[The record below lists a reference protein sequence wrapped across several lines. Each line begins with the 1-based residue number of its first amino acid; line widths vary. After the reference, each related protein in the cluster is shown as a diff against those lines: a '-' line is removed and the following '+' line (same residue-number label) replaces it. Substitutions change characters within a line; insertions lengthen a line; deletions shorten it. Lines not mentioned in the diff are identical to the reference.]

1 MIAANQ
7 SSMPPKA
14 AFLEAP
20 TFDEVVFGEGEQ
32 EQRYG
37 FHEFRDLPLR
47 RRVHLLLSKPPKF
60 FLNGVQ
66 ISRTQAMRFQ
76 G

>member
-14 AFLEAP
+14 VFLEEP
-20 TFDEVVFGEGEQ
+20 TFDEVVFGEGES

-37 FHEFRDLPLR
+37 FREFRELPLR
-47 RRVHLLLSKPPKF
+47 RRVHLLLSKPPRF
-60 FLNGVQ
+60 YLGGVQ
-66 ISRTQAMRFQ
+66 ISRTEAMRFQ